1 MCTPQRTVKP
11 SCHRAVYIV
20 RAICF
25 ERAVGNLL
33 TLLVVT
39 HVSSSLDS
47 SVFGQMTR
55 SCRKIKDI
63 EQILQ
68 KYEFR

>member
-25 ERAVGNLL
+25 ERAVGN
-33 TLLVVT
+33 T
-39 HVSSSLDS
+39 SSAYITGGDS
-47 SVFGQMTR
+47 R
-55 SCRKIKDI
+55 
-63 EQILQ
+63 LQ
-68 KYEFR
+68 